1 MIKKQLATVI
11 SVALVGTLA
20 TSSVLAEE
28 KKTVS
33 AEEAT
38 MVKLID
44 ALYENN
50 SIDSKA
56 YGALRLSAAGEQ
68 PVKKEK
74 PLTPEEKKATA
85 AKGAPANI
93 TFKNGFK
100 MESADGDHSL
110 ELHGRIQADSYNTL
124 SAGDNATTDRFD
136 IRRAYLYTQGK
147 LYKNWEYLF
156 VGSFQG
162 TPQMVFWEMNAHL
175 WDEAQLKLGQYRFP
189 FSINE
194 STSSRNIDFME
205 RALAMQFIPG
215 IDRGAMLHGHPIQ
228 GLYYAVSGV
237 NGGLRNNAGLKNSNI
252 DETSDVDGKDFLGH
266 VSYNAAPILGHTDSI
281 YHFGVSG
288 SFGQEPTKPGDANYQ
303 LRATTETNSLQ
314 FFHVDSFTN
323 SSVNLSRV
331 GATTVLAKGPLRF
344 TGEYVNNDFTGS
356 STAGKHFDRNID
368 AYYLSGHWM
377 LTGESYAK
385 SFGKQNAFGDIT
397 PLRNFDMKGGLGA
410 WELALR
416 FSHMDASDFK
426 AGNSV
431 GTGVLSTGSANQ
443 ADAYTVGLKW
453 IINPQVRL
461 LANYVHSDFNQTV
474 TSNNTKVNSED
485 GLNFRTQINF

>member
-1 MIKKQLATVI
+1 MIKKQLATAI
-11 SVALVGTLA
+11 SIALVGTLA
-20 TSSVLAEE
+20 TSPVLAEE
-28 KKTVS
+28 KKPSS
-33 AEEAT
+33 ADEGT

-44 ALYENN
+44 ALYENG

-74 PLTPEEKKATA
+74 PLTPEEKKDKA

-100 MESADGDHSL
+100 MESADGEHSL

-156 VGSFQG
+156 VASFQG
-162 TPQMVFWEMNAHL
+162 TPQMVFWDMNAHL

-228 GLYYAVSGV
+228 GLYYAVSAV
-237 NGGLRNNAGLKNSNI
+237 NGGLRNNPGLKSTGI

-281 YHFGVSG
+281 YHFGMSG
-288 SFGQEPTKPGDANYQ
+288 SFGRQPTKPGDANYQ
-303 LRATTETNSLQ
+303 LRAVTETNSLQ
-314 FFHVDSFTN
+314 FFHVDSFTDTN
-323 SSVNLSRV
+323 VDLSRV
-331 GATTVLAKGPLRF
+331 GATTVLANGPLRF
-344 TGEYVNNDFTGS
+344 TGEYVNNNFTGNS
-356 STAGKHFDRNID
+356 ALGQHFDRNID

-377 LTGESYAK
+377 ITGESYAK
-385 SFGKQNAFGDIT
+385 SFGKQNAFGDIA
-397 PLRNFDMKGGLGA
+397 PLRNFDMKGGWGA
-410 WELALR
+410 WELAFR

-426 AGNSV
+426 AGNAA
-431 GTGVLSTGSANQ
+431 GTGVLSNGFANQ

-453 IINPQVRL
+453 IINPQVRF
-461 LANYVHSDFNQTV
+461 LANYVRTDFNQTV

>member
-1 MIKKQLATVI
+1 MIKKQLTAAVGM
-11 SVALVGTLA
+11 ALIGSLTTLPV
-20 TSSVLAEE
+20 SAEE
-28 KKTVS
+28 KKPES
-33 AEEAT
+33 NEDST

-44 ALYENN
+44 ALYESG

-74 PLTPEEKKATA
+74 PLTPEEKKAKA
-85 AKGAPANI
+85 AKGAPANV

-100 MESADGDHSL
+100 METADGEHSL
-110 ELHGRIQADSYNTL
+110 ELHGRIQADSYNNI
-124 SAGDNATTDRFD
+124 SDGNSATTDRFD

-205 RALAMQFIPG
+205 RAIPMQFIPG
-215 IDRGAMLHGHPIQ
+215 IDRGAMLHGNPTQ
-228 GLYYAVSGV
+228 GLYYAVSAV
-237 NGGLRNNAGLKNSNI
+237 NGGIRNNAGLKSTGI

-266 VSYNAAPILGHTDSI
+266 VSYNAAPLLGHTDSI

-288 SFGQEPTKPGDANYQ
+288 SFGEQPTKPGDANYQ
-303 LRATTETNSLQ
+303 LRAVTETNSLK
-314 FFHVDSFTN
+314 FFQADSFTDP
-323 SSVNLSRV
+323 SVNLSRV
-331 GATTVLAKGPLRF
+331 GATTVLAHGPLRF
-344 TGEYVNNDFTGS
+344 TGEYVNNNFTGTS
-356 STAGKHFDRNID
+356 AAGQDFDRSID

-385 SFGKQNAFGDIT
+385 SFGKQNAFGDIA
-397 PLRNFDMKGGLGA
+397 PLHNFDMKGGLGA
-410 WELALR
+410 WELAVR
-416 FSHMDASDFK
+416 FSHMDASDFR
-426 AGNSV
+426 ASNAV
-431 GTGVLSTGSANQ
+431 GTGRLSNGFANQ
-443 ADAYTVGLKW
+443 ADAYTLGLKW
-453 IINPQVRL
+453 IINPQVRV
-461 LANYVHSDFNQTV
+461 LANYVHTDFNQAV
-474 TSNNTKVNSED
+474 TSNGSTLKSED